1 MFGIGFFLHRNFVH
15 SLIRTNYL
23 GGTERVI
30 NTKSTTVVEDIV
42 EDLCNVIGTSN
53 HRNLADPD
61 PICFLFGSELV
72 GKLSSLHRNNCWY
85 VNAELTEIIN
95 QEIVV
100 TNFEIS

>member
-1 MFGIGFFLHRNFVH
+1 M
-15 SLIRTNYL
+15 
-23 GGTERVI
+23 
-30 NTKSTTVVEDIV
+30 

-61 PICFLFGSELV
+61 PICFLFGSDNMCNFLELV
-72 GKLSSLHRNNCWY
+72 GKLSSLHSNNCWY

>member
-1 MFGIGFFLHRNFVH
+1 MFEIGFFLYRNFVH

-61 PICFLFGSELV
+61 LLLSGSN
-72 GKLSSLHRNNCWY
+72 LSHLSASQIR
-85 VNAELTEIIN
+85 IR
-95 QEIVV
+95 QVV
-100 TNFEIS
+100 